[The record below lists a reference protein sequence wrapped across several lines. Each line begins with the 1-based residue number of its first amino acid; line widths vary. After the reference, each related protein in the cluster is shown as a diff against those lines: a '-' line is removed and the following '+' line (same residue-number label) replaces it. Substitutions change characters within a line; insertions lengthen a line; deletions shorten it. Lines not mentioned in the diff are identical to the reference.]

1 MMTLGG
7 YEKSLGEAPLT
18 IDGWLIVIGIRFF
31 VITMVIGNDAV
42 RTLHMKFNALQLLFI
57 LLFMYTF
64 IVLVFFS

>member
-1 MMTLGG
+1 M
-7 YEKSLGEAPLT
+7 KKDLGEAPLT